1 MSSKYNKTVKST
13 YYKSSK
19 KEHMKTEYMIIPN
32 PKYASGQECLS
43 LTFSEEMIQEYLD
56 NLTADQLIGPSDFG
70 NRKFA
75 FAIDDLHLD
84 MLKNYS
90 PIDFVVYPA
99 EFLANRTRLE
109 TPSGMQIPENKV
121 AEYIVVVNGF
131 DTFACVA
138 YDKFIASIFYK
149 AQSLGGVVSDE
160 NGYILTTKGHR
171 IKQTANRMAGQSQ

>member
-1 MSSKYNKTVKST
+1 
-13 YYKSSK
+13 
-19 KEHMKTEYMIIPN
+19 
-32 PKYASGQECLS
+32 
-43 LTFSEEMIQEYLD
+43 
-56 NLTADQLIGPSDFG
+56 
-70 NRKFA
+70 
-75 FAIDDLHLD
+75 

-109 TPSGMQIPENKV
+109 PPSGMQIPENKV

-171 IKQTANRMAGQSQ
+171 IKQTANRMAGQIQ